1 MALRVH
7 FILYVW
13 LTVITAGCSVQEKT
27 VSPNRPD
34 AALTVEYSAIYFLH
48 ADADYLYHNEE
59 GEPLQA
65 DREALKKAQAV
76 AENSER
82 GEIFIFHQRPEQKLL
97 RLFPKKDRRMYRYVN
112 GELVQEM
119 KYSPE
124 DGTPLATEAVLYRA
138 NSSLSG
144 SHRPSKRVLFY
155 YGHEIPS
162 GSQTGYHRSRPDAR
176 FGLTD
181 FADGLAQFG
190 PFHSEQT
197 LFDLIVLSTCN
208 NGTPVML
215 NHLKEKAAYVLAS
228 PQNLHLSHIDS
239 DSLLALE
246 ANPRIS
252 TAELA
257 GKMAA
262 RTYER
267 MSRTI
272 QTEITLSL
280 YNLSEVGR
288 YVGEIVRHISDKT
301 PSLQNRHTGTADNI
315 DCAAVLSGKQ
325 LVTKGVQT
333 WFKPPAFGRQ
343 AGTDSHSGWG
353 CPPPARQ

>member
-7 FILYVW
+7 LVLFVW
-13 LTVITAGCSVQEKT
+13 LIVITAGCSVQEKT
-27 VSPNRPD
+27 VSQNRPD
-34 AALTVEYSAIYFLH
+34 AEYSAIYILH

-76 AENSER
+76 AENAER
-82 GEIFIFHQRPEQKLL
+82 GEIFIFHQRPEQQLL

-124 DGTPLATEAVLYRA
+124 DSAPLATEAALYRA
-138 NSSLSG
+138 NSSLPG
-144 SHRPSKRVLFY
+144 SHRPSKRVLLY

-162 GSQTGYHRSRPDAR
+162 RSQNHYHRSRPDAR

-190 PFHSEQT
+190 SSHSGQP

-208 NGTPVML
+208 NGTPGMI
-215 NHLKEKAAYVLAS
+215 NHLKDRAAYILAS

-246 ANPRIS
+246 TNPRIS
-252 TAELA
+252 IAELA

-267 MSRTI
+267 MSGTI
-272 QTEITLSL
+272 QTEVTLSL
-280 YNLSEVGR
+280 YDMSEVGR
-288 YVGEIVRHISDKT
+288 YVEEIAQHISDKN
-301 PSLQNRHTGTADNI
+301 PGLENRHAGTGDNI

-353 CPPPARQ
+353 CPPASQ